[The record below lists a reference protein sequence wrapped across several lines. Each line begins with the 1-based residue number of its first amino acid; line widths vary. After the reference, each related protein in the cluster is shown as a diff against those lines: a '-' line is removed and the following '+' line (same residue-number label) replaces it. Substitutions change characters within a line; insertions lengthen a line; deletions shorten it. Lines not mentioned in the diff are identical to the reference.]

1 MTDRVLLTGISG
13 FLGGHIA
20 VELLKV
26 GYRVRGSIRN
36 ASKADKVRDA
46 LAAAGADLSR
56 LEFVT
61 LDLESDNGWSQAMA
75 GTRYV
80 LHTASPF
87 VLNQP
92 RDKMELIRPALDGTD
107 RAIRAAL
114 EAEVERIV
122 LTSSTVAVA
131 YGHSP
136 ARTELFTAK
145 DWTDVSG
152 KGVTPYFESK
162 TRAERRAW
170 ELMDA
175 AGRRQDLA
183 VINPSGIL
191 GPLLD
196 DDPGTSSMIVGL
208 LLSDRMPMMP
218 RALMPLIDV
227 RDVAAA
233 HVAAMTAP
241 EAGGNRYLMVERLTT
256 LAELAGVLK
265 QALPER
271 ARSIPKRQI
280 PNWLLRMIGIFN
292 TDMRNLAEEA
302 RNPKRYESTP
312 VASLLGRKL
321 IPVPDS
327 AVETANS
334 LIRIGAV

>member
-46 LAAAGADLSR
+46 LAAAGVDLSQ

-75 GTRYV
+75 DVRYV

-114 EAEVERIV
+114 DAEVERVV
-122 LTSSTVAVA
+122 LTSSTVAVG

-136 ARTELFTAK
+136 ARTETFTAR
-145 DWTDVSG
+145 DWTNISG
-152 KGVTPYFESK
+152 KGVAAYFESK
-162 TRAERRAW
+162 TRAEQHAW

-175 AGRRQDLA
+175 ADRRQDLA

-208 LLSDRMPMMP
+208 LLNGRMPAMP

-227 RDVAAA
+227 RDVAVA

-241 EAGGNRYLMVERLTT
+241 EAGGNRYIMVERLTT
-256 LAELAGVLK
+256 LAELAEVLR
-265 QALPER
+265 QSLPER
-271 ARSIPKRQI
+271 GGTIPRREI
-280 PNWLLRMIGIFN
+280 PNWLLRIIGTFN
-292 TDMRNLAEEA
+292 ADMRNLAEEA
-302 RNPKRYESTP
+302 RNPKRYDSAP
-312 VASLLGRKL
+312 VRSLLGRKL